1 MFYSLLPSYLAGSFP
16 PFWPFR
22 FFVVGGVFGAHS
34 VGAEGV
40 EKRELRVCVC
50 VCVVG
55 EVYRF
60 SIYNPTPL
68 KDKIEEHLFIEA
80 SLHPEC
86 FYATRQ
92 QKKLKKGLTHTHT
105 HTHIRTHSLS
115 HSCAPCT
122 ARAVCGVFFPRG
134 EKGKRSQSRV
144 SRRRRRHR
152 RQQSN
157 NSCVCVCV
165 RESFALRGRK

>member
-1 MFYSLLPSYLAGSFP
+1 MAFSGRTVLVPKVSKNESC
-16 PFWPFR
+16 
-22 FFVVGGVFGAHS
+22 
-34 VGAEGV
+34 
-40 EKRELRVCVC
+40 VCVC

-105 HTHIRTHSLS
+105 YSYTHT
-115 HSCAPCT
+115 
-122 ARAVCGVFFPRG
+122 
-134 EKGKRSQSRV
+134 QS
-144 SRRRRRHR
+144 
-152 RQQSN
+152 
-157 NSCVCVCV
+157 
-165 RESFALRGRK
+165 